1 MITTP
6 PIIGSTKVLEALGY
20 WPSFHDAEVIS
31 FSAERAL
38 PFKKDQTLAR
48 MTVHVRHCI
57 PDGESEM
64 DAVPEEPPAAVIRFL
79 FNGICDLD
87 LTQFNH
93 LNVIDCIAVL
103 ASEAGAAADL
113 QVAIDPIWGFGG
125 TLCCASVEIEG
136 IEVLPPAC

>member
-1 MITTP
+1 MIPTA

-20 WPSFHDAEVIS
+20 WPSFHDAEVIA

-38 PFKKDQTLAR
+38 PFRHGKTLAR
-48 MTVHVRHCI
+48 LTVHVRHCV
-57 PDGESEM
+57 PDDEM
-64 DAVPEEPPAAVIRFL
+64 DAVAVPDIPPAAVIRFL

-93 LNVIDCIAVL
+93 LNVIDCIAVF
-103 ASEAGAAADL
+103 ASEAGAEAEL